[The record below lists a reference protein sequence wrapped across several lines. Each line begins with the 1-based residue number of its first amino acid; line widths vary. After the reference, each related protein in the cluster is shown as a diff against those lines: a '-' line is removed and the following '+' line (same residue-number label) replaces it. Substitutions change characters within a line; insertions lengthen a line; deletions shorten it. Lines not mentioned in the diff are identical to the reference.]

1 MGAKRRLND
10 DTIGRME
17 KKKFFGTK
25 QRVEWL
31 IHLSA
36 LRRRWQCGEERDN
49 PRFAPLEHITV
60 FFARCHGLLLSL
72 ADLLLCSWFV
82 VSGPSGKRWKKE
94 KRRRKKRKKIG
105 RKEEERERSG
115 KKRGSS
121 THSALQ
127 LSWIPE
133 GDTYTFFVVSSLS
146 KRGPEEVPRMP
157 CTYVSNRTSRV
168 TFVLSTCVPA
178 PPTRL
183 FFRVEKEKEPARRK
197 RRKVSGGHSGGFLFL
212 VVLSSSSSTAL
223 LLLLFLLLLFH
234 LLLFAFSCHHESQ
247 QTGVVKDHTEGL
259 PEREKL
265 PVERQR
271 TRNRK
276 RDREGT
282 WWGKSEEVGECFFA
296 IVQRASRTRKA
307 LLTTS
312 KRALDIT
319 VGVRGIQR
327 VPLHPPD
334 TSFLLV
340 FFYLRC
346 K

>member
-72 ADLLLCSWFV
+72 ADLLLCSWTLGQKV
-82 VSGPSGKRWKKE
+82 EKRKKKE
-94 KRRRKKRKKIG
+94 EKKRKKKIA

-133 GDTYTFFVVSSLS
+133 GDTYTFFVVWSLS

-157 CTYVSNRTSRV
+157 CTYVSNRTSRF

-223 LLLLFLLLLFH
+223 LLLLFLLLFH

-247 QTGVVKDHTEGL
+247 QTGVVKD
-259 PEREKL
+259 R
-265 PVERQR
+265 
-271 TRNRK
+271 
-276 RDREGT
+276 
-282 WWGKSEEVGECFFA
+282 WGVAG
-296 IVQRASRTRKA
+296 TRKVVCR
-307 LLTTS
+307 TTENA
-312 KRALDIT
+312 K
-319 VGVRGIQR
+319 
-327 VPLHPPD
+327 
-334 TSFLLV
+334 
-340 FFYLRC
+340 
-346 K
+346 